1 MKRFVFSRKMCY
13 SYKKIMKDR
22 IKKGIVYFLS
32 ATAALAVVASVTLIT
47 VKQLQP
53 HGQGGFEEVSLPEL
67 TDDILDQQLMQ
78 EAVADETTDVSEKD
92 FSLSYFS
99 YRVKPGDMLG
109 FIADRFDLTSDT
121 LISVNQIKQS
131 RLIQSGQYLK
141 IPSMSGILYTVKV
154 ADETPQSIADKYE
167 VDAEK
172 CALVNNI
179 NVSQSLPAGTTLFVP
194 DAHLDWVT
202 RQEINGDLFIKPIH
216 SRYYLSSVYGYRQNP
231 FDASKRTY
239 HNGMDLACSQGTY
252 VYAALSGKITTTGYN
267 DVYGNY
273 IIITHHSGYKTLYG
287 HLSSVLCKKG
297 QYVTTDT
304 KIGRVGSTGMSTGP
318 HLHFTVY
325 KNGKTVNPA
334 NLWK

>member
-1 MKRFVFSRKMCY
+1 MKKFVYSRKMCY
-13 SYKKIMKDR
+13 NSRLIMKER
-22 IKKGIVYFLS
+22 IKKGLICFFS
-32 ATAALAVVASVTLIT
+32 TTAVLAVAASASFLI

-53 HGQGGFEEVSLPEL
+53 RGQGGFEEVSLPEL
-67 TDDILDQQLMQ
+67 TDEILDQQLI
-78 EAVADETTDVSEKD
+78 EKAVEDETTDISEKD
-92 FSLSYFS
+92 NSLSYFS

-121 LISVNQIKQS
+121 LISVNHIKQS
-131 RLIQSGQYLK
+131 RLIQPGQYLK
-141 IPSMSGILYTVKV
+141 IPSMPGILYTVKTS
-154 ADETPQSIADKYE
+154 DETPESIAEKYK
-167 VDAEK
+167 VDAIK

-179 NVSQSLPAGTTLFVP
+179 SEEDKLSAGTTLFIP

-216 SRYYLSSVYGYRQNP
+216 SRFYLSSYYGYRENP
-231 FDASKRTY
+231 FDSSKRTY
-239 HNGMDLACSQGTY
+239 HNGMDLACNQGTY
-252 VYAALSGKITTTGYN
+252 VYAALTGKVTTTGYN

-287 HLSSVLCKKG
+287 HLSAVLCKKG
-297 QYVTTDT
+297 QYVTTDS

-334 NLWK
+334 KLWK

>member
-1 MKRFVFSRKMCY
+1 MKKFVFSRKMCY
-13 SYKKIMKDR
+13 NSRLIMKER
-22 IKKGIVYFLS
+22 IKKGVLYFFSAAAVLS
-32 ATAALAVVASVTLIT
+32 VAVSVTILAVNRF
-47 VKQLQP
+47 KP

-67 TDDILDQQLMQ
+67 TDEVLDLQLMVQ
-78 EAVADETTDVSEKD
+78 AVEDETTDINELD
-92 FSLSYFS
+92 NSLSYFA
-99 YRVKPGDMLG
+99 YRVKPGDMIG

-131 RLIQSGQYLK
+131 RLIQPGQYLK
-141 IPSMSGILYTVKV
+141 IPSMPGILYTVKTSE
-154 ADETPQSIADKYE
+154 ETPESIAAKYK

-172 CALVNNI
+172 CALVNNMT
-179 NVSQSLPAGTTLFVP
+179 STDKLSAGTTLFVP
-194 DAHLDWVT
+194 DAQLDWVT

-216 SRYYLSSVYGYRQNP
+216 TRYYLSSVYGYRQNP

-239 HNGMDLACSQGTY
+239 HNGMDLACSMGTY
-252 VYAALSGKITTTGYN
+252 VYAALAGKVTTTGYN

-273 IIITHHSGYKTLYG
+273 IIVTHHSGYKTLYG

-297 QYVTTDT
+297 QYVTTDS

>member
-13 SYKKIMKDR
+13 SYRLIMKDR
-22 IKKGIVYFLS
+22 IKKGLVYFLS
-32 ATAALAVVASVTLIT
+32 TAAALTVVASVSIIT

-67 TDDILDQQLMQ
+67 TDEILDQQLI
-78 EAVADETTDVSEKD
+78 EDAVADETTDIAEKD
-92 FSLSYFS
+92 ISLSYLS

-131 RLIQSGQYLK
+131 RLIQPGQYLK
-141 IPSMSGILYTVKV
+141 IPSMPGILYTVKT
-154 ADETPQSIADKYE
+154 AEETPKSIAEKYS

-179 NVSQSLPAGTTLFVP
+179 AITDSLKAGTTLFVP

-202 RQEINGDLFIKPIH
+202 RQEINGDLFIKPIRT
-216 SRYYLSSVYGYRQNP
+216 RYYTSSVYGYRQNP
-231 FDASKRTY
+231 FDASKRTF
-239 HNGMDLACSQGTY
+239 HNGIDLACSQGTY
-252 VYAALSGKITTTGYN
+252 VYSALAGTVTTTGYN

-287 HLSSVLCKKG
+287 HLSAVNCKKG
-297 QYVTTDT
+297 QSVTTDS

-325 KNGKTVNPA
+325 KNGKTVNPV